1 VLYLLT
7 KSLITEKRVDHVS
20 LPGSARRS
28 GHDTVCKAKLF
39 ARPVRDDD
47 GEVSVIAK
55 EKNCPWSLK
64 ETMTNTLESAPDIG
78 EALITFVRASGKFEC
93 DLRRKEDNVIMKGE
107 TRLNDCVDN

>member
-7 KSLITEKRVDHVS
+7 KSLITEKRVDHVN
-20 LPGSARRS
+20 LPGGARRS
-28 GHDTVCKAKLF
+28 GHDTVCKAELF

-55 EKNCPWSLK
+55 EKNCTWSLK

-93 DLRRKEDNVIMKGE
+93 DLRRKEDNVIMNGE